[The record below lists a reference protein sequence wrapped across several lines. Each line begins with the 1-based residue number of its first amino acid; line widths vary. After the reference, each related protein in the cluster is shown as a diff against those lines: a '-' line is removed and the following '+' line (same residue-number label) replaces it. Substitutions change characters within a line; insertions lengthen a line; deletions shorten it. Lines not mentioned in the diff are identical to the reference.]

1 MKEIPVATGY
11 VALVDDEDYATLST
25 FKWYHVKNRTTV
37 YAYTRVHGKQ
47 TPMHAMLVSKADHKN
62 HNGLDNRRHNLRLT
76 DGQSQNLMNMT
87 KTTSPTSSKYKG
99 VCWHKA
105 AKKWM
110 ASIKL
115 HQKPIYIGLFT
126 QERDA
131 AEAYNKS
138 AQHLFGEFAN
148 LNVLEAL

>member
-1 MKEIPVATGY
+1 MSETSAEYDQSVQLPGSEIASE
-11 VALVDDEDYATLST
+11 A
-25 FKWYHVKNRTTV
+25 
-37 YAYTRVHGKQ
+37 
-47 TPMHAMLVSKADHKN
+47 N
-62 HNGLDNRRHNLRLT
+62 HNGLDNRRHNLRPT

-115 HQKPIYIGLFT
+115 HGKPIYIGLFV
-126 QERDA
+126 QERNA

-138 AQHLFGEFAN
+138 AQHLFG
-148 LNVLEAL
+148 LRMI